1 MNISIQKLNLSYL
14 EILTDILS
22 RRGLAQKMLAFAE
35 TFGREQGY
43 FSIRLDAF
51 SGNTAAIKLYEK
63 NNYRMRGTV
72 RFRKGEFYCYE
83 KNLMN

>member
-1 MNISIQKLNLSYL
+1 
-14 EILTDILS
+14 
-22 RRGLAQKMLAFAE
+22 MLAFAE

-72 RFRKGEFYCYE
+72 RFRKEEFYCYE